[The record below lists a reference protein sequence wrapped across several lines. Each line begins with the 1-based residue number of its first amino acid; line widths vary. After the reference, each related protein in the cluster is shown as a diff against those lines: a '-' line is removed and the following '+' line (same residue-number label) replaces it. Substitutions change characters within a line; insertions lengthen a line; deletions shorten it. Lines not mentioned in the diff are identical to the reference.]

1 MTQLLNRKQME
12 EDIPRIRYYHLFD
25 LVCVY
30 LVVLLNRNSN
40 GETKRME
47 SVVFSTPVS
56 GEGGA
61 FSVFHFFYYYYFFF
75 SLFLLSHFAL
85 MICTWYKYDHMMYK
99 YDHMMYKYDHMI
111 LYSRYT
117 S

>member
-1 MTQLLNRKQME
+1 ME

-56 GEGGA
+56 GEGCL
-61 FSVFHFFYYYYFFF
+61 FCV
-75 SLFLLSHFAL
+75 SLFFIIIIFSFLSFCSH
-85 MICTWYKYDHMMYK
+85 
-99 YDHMMYKYDHMI
+99 I
-111 LYSRYT
+111 LH
-117 S
+117 